1 MHGLDVSRPS
11 HLWLLHELFTSLINN
26 DCAAF
31 QEEWNHHPVAGK
43 KTHGKS
49 PLDLRFLGETMH
61 GLSRR
66 EYFEDVH
73 PDTLARY
80 LSAGHPSDESSS
92 EESDAFSSA
101 ESNNEQTDFDDNLG
115 ELKADIARDLQE
127 NVNHHPVKVPQA
139 DNPFKFKQF
148 YRLFKQTLEEL
159 QEHDFIPSHL
169 GLTCDEWPEGI
180 YPTHVKLTFGWKSKV
195 AVHLP
200 HEIWFAQAKLWGQE
214 LYVLNFLSES
224 NQSPGCSTLTRTSAA
239 TSVLHLTSG
248 ASFLEPWT
256 GPT

>member
-49 PLDLRFLGETMH
+49 PLEKPCMANLDGNTLRMC
-61 GLSRR
+61 
-66 EYFEDVH
+66 
-73 PDTLARY
+73 TLTHLLNTLTGA
-80 LSAGHPSDESSS
+80 SHPSDESSS

-101 ESNNEQTDFDDNLG
+101 ESNKEQTDFDDNLG
-115 ELKADIARDLQE
+115 ELKAEIAPDLQE
-127 NVNHHPVKVPQA
+127 NVNHHPVKVPRA

-169 GLTCDEWPEGI
+169 DLTCDEWPEGI
-180 YPTHVKLTFGWKSKV
+180 YPTHVELTFGQKSKKV
-195 AVHLP
+195 AVHLL
-200 HEIWFAQAKLWGQE
+200 HEIWFTQAKLWGQA
-214 LYVLNFLSES
+214 LYVLNSLLL
-224 NQSPGCSTLTRTSAA
+224 Q
-239 TSVLHLTSG
+239 
-248 ASFLEPWT
+248 LEE
-256 GPT
+256 

>member
-49 PLDLRFLGETMH
+49 RSDLRFLGETMH
-61 GLSRR
+61 GRSRR

-73 PDTLARY
+73 PDTLAQY
-80 LSAGHPSDESSS
+80 LSVSGDPVEHSSRQTGAGHPSDESSS

-115 ELKADIARDLQE
+115 ELEADIAHDLQE

-139 DNPFKFKQF
+139 DNAFKFKQF
-148 YRLFKQTLEEL
+148 HRLFKQTLEEL
-159 QEHDFIPSHL
+159 QEHDFIPLHL

-180 YPTHVKLTFGWKSKV
+180 YPTHVELTFGQKSKKV
-195 AVHLP
+195 AYICRMRFGSL
-200 HEIWFAQAKLWGQE
+200 EQ
-214 LYVLNFLSES
+214 NF
-224 NQSPGCSTLTRTSAA
+224 
-239 TSVLHLTSG
+239 G
-248 ASFLEPWT
+248 ARHSMS
-256 GPT
+256 